1 MSDLKIFIP
10 MLSYFFDLKNA
21 QALSSLALQLHRALS
36 RAVFLYFNSNN
47 KADCQIRK

>member
-21 QALSSLALQLHRALS
+21 QALRLSTLQLRRALS